1 MSIAYAGAIL
11 GFSASGPIPSYS
23 RFMNEFATWVG
34 KCQPVVDWL
43 RKRQVRMAALIL
55 KPVMNPASLARG
67 VAVRS
72 MKLLMTN
79 GATMPARA

>member
-1 MSIAYAGAIL
+1 MSIAYTGAIL

-43 RKRQVRMAALIL
+43 RKHQVRMAALIL
-55 KPVMNPASLARG
+55 KPVMNPARG

-72 MKLLMTN
+72 MTLPMTN
-79 GATMPARA
+79 GATTPARA